1 MSDCSGRVG
10 KIMDSVR
17 DLFNET
23 SEAFLSDEFILRSIN
38 RCLQDLAR
46 EDYWRSETWVPA
58 VAGVNR
64 INLIEALP
72 DYQSL
77 HQARFSGRNS
87 PMVSLG
93 SYKEY
98 DELRS
103 ANNSPGIPEY
113 YVVQNNTL
121 FVWPPPAE
129 DLESGFCLYH
139 SYLPADL
146 TCSSENPDPPIP
158 RAHDMIFVYFALQQ
172 AFLRDRHAPGADAKF
187 QEYSALY
194 EREKQR
200 LLAEGGPPELAVR
213 PGR

>member
-1 MSDCSGRVG
+1 
-10 KIMDSVR
+10 MDSVR

-38 RCLQDLAR
+38 RCLQDLAQ
-46 EDYWRSETWVPA
+46 EDYWRKESWVPA
-58 VAGVNR
+58 SAGVNQM
-64 INLIEALP
+64 NLTEVLP

-77 HQARFSGRNS
+77 HQVRFSGRAS

-98 DELRS
+98 DELRA

-129 DLESGFCLYH
+129 DLPSGFCLYH
-139 SYLPADL
+139 SYSPADL
-146 TCSSENPDPPIP
+146 TCSPENPDPLIP
-158 RAHDMIFVYFALQQ
+158 KAHDMVFVYFVLQQ
-172 AFLRDRHAPGADAKF
+172 AFLRDRHAPGADSKF
-187 QEYSALY
+187 QEYSTLY

-200 LLAEGGPPELAVR
+200 LLAEGEPPALAVR